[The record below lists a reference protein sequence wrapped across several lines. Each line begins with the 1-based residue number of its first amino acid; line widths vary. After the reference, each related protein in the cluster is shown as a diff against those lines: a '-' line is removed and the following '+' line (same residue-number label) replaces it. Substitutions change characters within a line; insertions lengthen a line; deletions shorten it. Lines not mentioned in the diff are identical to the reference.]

1 MNDDFTSIRHLKISR
16 IFTIINSWEPL
27 SNVVDEIVIK
37 NSEFFTFAKLY
48 YFKDSENEFR
58 SETLDLLCKMMN
70 SKNEIPMIALIIKFI
85 LLTH

>member
-48 YFKDSENEFR
+48 YFKDQ
-58 SETLDLLCKMMN
+58 
-70 SKNEIPMIALIIKFI
+70 
-85 LLTH
+85 